1 MEIIIWR
8 HFEDISEKE
17 VGLKLSQK
25 ELKERLKKSYWL
37 FDTRDLIG
45 SDFERGLVRSQILN
59 FPAEEMML
67 QKYLSNI
74 FSQKWSWIV

>member
-1 MEIIIWR
+1 MEIIIRR

-25 ELKERLKKSYWL
+25 EFKERLKKSYWL

-45 SDFERGLVRSQILN
+45 SDSERSQILN

-74 FSQKWSWIV
+74 FSQK

>member
-25 ELKERLKKSYWL
+25 EFKERLKKSYWL

-45 SDFERGLVRSQILN
+45 SDSERSQILN